1 MRILSLARHR
11 VAALGV
17 LATGVICPCH
27 VLVGLAALVSGGTLL
42 SPAAQD
48 GLHAVYVP
56 GAVVLGAVMLR
67 RGTSR

>member
-1 MRILSLARHR
+1 MRILSFARHR
-11 VAALGV
+11 AAALGV
-17 LATGVICPCH
+17 LATGVACPCH

-56 GAVVLGAVMLR
+56 GAVLVGALMLR
-67 RGTSR
+67 RGTNR